1 MVLIRNVLKM
11 FKMCY
16 RNVKGPKTKPCGNFC
31 QIDENHS
38 KADPNTPTQYLNLS
52 TIAWSLTGDTFQWIK
67 L

>member
-1 MVLIRNVLKM
+1 MSLKCSKCATEDITEM
-11 FKMCY
+11 LKA
-16 RNVKGPKTKPCGNFC
+16 PKPCGNFC

-52 TIAWSLTGDTFQWIK
+52 TIAWSLTGDTFQWNK